1 MAASFWYESSSD
13 TRISFS
19 EARWDPLGRATE
31 LPLPRRLVT
40 TTGPSPAAAPP
51 LGDVVPCV
59 VQAAGVPVSAL
70 AAAVPRPRVVVVAL
84 HGGAATSAYYD
95 HPGHPR
101 LSLLRTGTAL
111 GFTVLALDRPGY
123 GSSAGHTRGME
134 RPERRVEVAYA
145 AVEALLAGRSR
156 GAGVFLVAHSIG
168 CELAVRMAAD
178 ERGADLLGVELAG
191 TGTQHNPPA
200 LRLMEE
206 WRRNAARRP
215 TGRRMRDL
223 IWYPADAYPP
233 DVYGGARIGSPA
245 PAYEGDVVRTWTED
259 FPRLAARVR
268 VPLRFTLGAHEQV
281 WRSGPTALADI
292 GSLFTASPRVV
303 VDEQAG
309 AGHNTSIGR
318 TATAYHLKVLSFVEE
333 CALAARPQ
341 RTEGGTR

>member
-1 MAASFWYESSSD
+1 M
-13 TRISFS
+13 
-19 EARWDPLGRATE
+19 
-31 LPLPRRLVT
+31 T
-40 TTGPSPAAAPP
+40 TTEPSTAATPP
-51 LGDVVPCV
+51 FDDVVPHV

-70 AAAVPRPRVVVVAL
+70 VAAAPRPRAVVVAL

-101 LSLLRTGTAL
+101 LSLLRTGAAL

-123 GSSAGHTRGME
+123 GSSAGHTHGMG

-145 AVEALLAGRSR
+145 AVEAMLAGRSR

-168 CELAVRMAAD
+168 CELALRMAVD

-200 LRLMEE
+200 HRLMEE
-206 WRRNAARRP
+206 WRRGGTRRRP
-215 TGRRMRDL
+215 DGRGMRDL
-223 IWYPADAYPP
+223 IWHPADAYPA

-268 VPLRFTLGAHEQV
+268 VPLRFTLGEHEQV
-281 WRSGPTALADI
+281 WRSGPAALAGT

-318 TATAYHLKVLSFVEE
+318 AAMAYHLKILSFVEE
-333 CALAARPQ
+333 CALA
-341 RTEGGTR
+341 TRLG